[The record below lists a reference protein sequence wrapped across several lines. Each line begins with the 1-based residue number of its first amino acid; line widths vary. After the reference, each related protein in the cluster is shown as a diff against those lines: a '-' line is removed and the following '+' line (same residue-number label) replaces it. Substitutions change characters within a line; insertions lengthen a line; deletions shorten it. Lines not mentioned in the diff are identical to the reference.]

1 MQWLK
6 IILVLLF
13 FILIAFLAFLL
24 IPVNRTFH
32 TKLGLDI
39 SDVTVYRALKDTT
52 KWRHWYP
59 LNNSSDSQGLP
70 IHFDSLAKNR
80 LVKYNVGGNDEI
92 SWKGEIKIN
101 PKKIH
106 KDESVLEWEEK
117 VVIRKNIYEK
127 LRILFDPS
135 GYSDR
140 FLGTVSKFKGRMDHF
155 ADQLSGIRME
165 ILDIPSLDLATRT
178 DTVPLSE
185 VENQIQDIYKEIITH
200 FRDDQLKYPDLIQ
213 SRYSMLNDS
222 TVQIQVGAV
231 LKDSLAIVK
240 APLKK
245 LDIPAY
251 KALVA
256 HADGHFADIKD
267 DMKIMDDWL
276 KKHAARKASDFWVE
290 HQFLFDSPGSK
301 NSLSFNIMQPVYF
314 LK

>member
-39 SDVTVYRALKDTT
+39 SDVTVFRALSDTT
-52 KWRHWYP
+52 KWRNWYP
-59 LNNSSDSQGLP
+59 VDHSPSSHGLS
-70 IHFDSLAKNR
+70 IHFDSLATNR
-80 LVKYNVGGNDEI
+80 LVKYAAGGDDEI

-165 ILDIPSLDLATRT
+165 ILDIPSLDLAART
-178 DTVPLSE
+178 DTVPLS
-185 VENQIQDIYKEIITH
+185 QIEDQIREIYKEIITH
-200 FRDDQLKYPDLIQ
+200 FRDNQLKYPDLIQ
-213 SRYSMLNDS
+213 SRYRMLNDS
-222 TVQIQVGAV
+222 TVEILVGAV
-231 LKDSLAIVK
+231 LKDSIAVVK

-245 LDIPAY
+245 LEIPAY
-251 KALVA
+251 KVLVV
-256 HADGHFADIKD
+256 HAEGHFADIKD

-276 KKHAARKASDFWVE
+276 KKHAARKASDFWLE
-290 HQFLFDSPGSK
+290 HQFQFDSPGSK
-301 NSLSFNIMQPVYF
+301 KSHSFNIVQPVYF